1 MEQNKKNWAW
11 ILFMGLGFFCCW
23 KIIAGCRGK
32 CRCHGKNKRNERK
45 SVIKMKNC
53 NGCWVISFK

>member
-1 MEQNKKNWAW
+1 MEKKTKKWGLV
-11 ILFMGLGFFCCW
+11 LFLICGVFCCW
-23 KIIAGCRGK
+23 KTMEFRG
-32 CRCHGKNKRNERK
+32 GKGREKERK